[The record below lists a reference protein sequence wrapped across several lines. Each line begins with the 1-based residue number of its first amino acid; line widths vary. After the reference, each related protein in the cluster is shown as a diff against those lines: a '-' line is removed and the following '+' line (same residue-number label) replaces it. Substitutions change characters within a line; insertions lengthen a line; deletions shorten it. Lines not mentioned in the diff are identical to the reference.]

1 GRPISAAIPG
11 GFALITVGVFVT
23 LVRRRRLGRL
33 REFTLMLFIVL
44 PTLLQASLGGYVK
57 GSAVVMWAFVA
68 PLGAL
73 IFFGV
78 RAAIPWLFAFLMV
91 AISSAVLEPWL
102 SRLTPAL
109 PAAVQTVFF
118 AFNLSGVA
126 ALVTLVLAFFRIQRD
141 RAMERSESL
150 LLNVLPSE
158 IAVRL
163 KRQEYPVADRF
174 EDVSVLFGD
183 LVGFTMR

>member
-1 GRPISAAIPG
+1 MLARASAWARRAAVLASSPSAPEEDRLAAGLFLVVIGAAAVAGATWAVAYAALGRPISAAIPG

-118 AFNLSGVA
+118 AF
-126 ALVTLVLAFFRIQRD
+126 T
-141 RAMERSESL
+141 
-150 LLNVLPSE
+150 
-158 IAVRL
+158 
-163 KRQEYPVADRF
+163 
-174 EDVSVLFGD
+174 
-183 LVGFTMR
+183 